1 MTVSEDASRNDT
13 RSAGDASGDERILL
27 AVRGARD
34 RELLAELLDAYEVIV
49 WERGRESGGGGEG
62 EDGDEGAGED
72 PLPEFDL
79 CIVDMATYSAVADA
93 LAERKADADDR
104 FVPVLLTVAQDEQ
117 AVAAR
122 RLDDV
127 PDDVLAV
134 PAPKAVIRS
143 RVESLLQTRRQSL
156 QLALYRRAMDS
167 ATVGITITEADDDQP
182 LTYINDAFEEMTGYD
197 RSEVLGRNCR
207 FLQGEETDTEPVE
220 LLHEAIEAGESVAV
234 SLTNYRKDGTPFWNE
249 LKISPVYEDGELT
262 HFVGF
267 QTDATV
273 RHALKNQLIH
283 ETQTLKQLFETSP
296 VGIAVLNDDG
306 IIVRA
311 NEAAQEVLGL
321 RRSVVLGQSYDAPE
335 WDLVDARGEPLDRD
349 DLPFDRVRETG
360 DTVTNFEHGIGV
372 DDERRWLVVN
382 AAPLTGSDGEH
393 VGVIAAIEDVTAQK
407 RQERERERLLDLFDQ
422 SQKIASVGA
431 WEVNTESGAV
441 LFTSG
446 LAELLGV
453 EPGTVFDLSEA
464 FSFYHPEDEPKVRA
478 GFERLVET
486 GEEQSLECRLETASG
501 EMRWVNVRGVAT
513 RETDAPVFR
522 GTVQDITERKARSRE
537 LERYERIVETTADPI
552 YTLDDN
558 LRFVLANSAT
568 ADLLGRDPDDLVG
581 EHVST
586 VFGEHHSQ
594 ALLESIASLLAGDSD
609 KETMETVVVDRDG
622 AERRF
627 QTTIAAKSSEDE
639 FEGIVCVGRD
649 VTELQERERRLSV
662 LDRVIRHN
670 LRNKMNIAQAHAA
683 MVLEHTDD
691 DDVLESAAAIERAT
705 SELLS
710 LAETARKFSSALDPN
725 VAERVQPQNVADC
738 VRNVV
743 EGARLS
749 YPEATITV
757 DAPGVA
763 NARAHTTFELAVNEL
778 VDNAVVYGG
787 DGVEIELSVFEDDAA
802 DQVVLRVTDNGPGV
816 PRLERESIMTGRE
829 SPLRHTNGL
838 GLWFVRWAVTNSNGS
853 IHIADN
859 DPHGALIELRL
870 PRA

>member
-1 MTVSEDASRNDT
+1 MGEDASRNGA
-13 RSAGDASGDERILL
+13 RSARDASGDERILL
-27 AVRGARD
+27 ALHGARD

-49 WERGRESGGGGEG
+49 WERGREGEDRGAGEG

-79 CIVDMATYSAVADA
+79 CIVDMETYSTVADA
-93 LAERKADADDR
+93 LAERKADAGDR
-104 FVPVLLTVAQDEQ
+104 FVPVLLTVAQDQ
-117 AVAAR
+117 QVVAAR

-207 FLQGEETDTEPVE
+207 FLQGEETDSEPVE
-220 LLHEAIEAGESVAV
+220 KLHEAIEAGESVAV

-273 RHALKNQLIH
+273 RHALKNQLVH

-311 NEAAQEVLGL
+311 NEAAQAVLGL

-335 WDLVDARGEPLDRD
+335 WDLVDARGEPLDHE
-349 DLPFDRVRETG
+349 DLPFDRVRDTG
-360 DTVTNFEHGIGV
+360 ETVTNFEHGIGV
-372 DDERRWLVVN
+372 DGERRWLVVH
-382 AAPLTGSDGEH
+382 AAPLTRSDGEH

-431 WEVNTESGAV
+431 WEVNAESGAV

-453 EPGTVFDLSEA
+453 DPGTVFDLSEA
-464 FSFYHPEDEPKVRA
+464 FSFYHPEDEPLVRA
-478 GFERLVET
+478 AFERLVET
-486 GEEQSLECRLETASG
+486 GEEQSVECRLEMAGG

-522 GTVQDITERKARSRE
+522 GTVQDITERKARSGE

-622 AERRF
+622 AERQF

-683 MVLEHTDD
+683 MLLEHTD

-743 EGARLS
+743 EGAQLS
-749 YPEATITV
+749 YPDATITV
-757 DAPGVA
+757 DAPDVA

-778 VDNAVVYGG
+778 IDNAVVYGG
-787 DGVEIELSVFEDDAA
+787 DEVEIHLSVTDD
-802 DQVVLRVTDNGPGV
+802 DGPEQVVIRVADNGPGI
-816 PRLERESIMTGRE
+816 PPLERESLNSGRE
-829 SPLRHTNGL
+829 SPLQHTNGL

-853 IHIADN
+853 MEITDN
-859 DPHGALIELRL
+859 QPNGTVIELRL

>member
-1 MTVSEDASRNDT
+1 MSEDASRNDT

-49 WERGRESGGGGEG
+49 WERGREGEDRGAGEG

-93 LAERKADADDR
+93 LAERKADAGDR

-207 FLQGEETDTEPVE
+207 FLQGEETDSEPVE
-220 LLHEAIEAGESVAV
+220 KLHEAIEAGESVAV
-234 SLTNYRKDGTPFWNE
+234 SLTNYQKDGTPFWNE

-273 RHALKNQLIH
+273 RHALKNQLVH

-335 WDLVDARGEPLDRD
+335 WDLVDARGEPLDHE
-349 DLPFDRVRETG
+349 DLPFDRVRKTG
-360 DTVTNFEHGIGV
+360 DTVTNFEHGIEVG
-372 DDERRWLVVN
+372 DERRWLVVN
-382 AAPLTGSDGEH
+382 VAPLNGGDGER
-393 VGVIAAIEDVTAQK
+393 VGAIAAIEDVTAQK
-407 RQERERERLLDLFDQ
+407 QQERERERLLDLFDQ

-431 WEVNTESGAV
+431 WEVDAQNGSV

-446 LAELLGV
+446 LAELIGV
-453 EPGTVFDLSEA
+453 DPGDDYDLSDA
-464 FSFYHPEDEPKVRA
+464 FSFYHPEDEPRVRA
-478 GFERLVET
+478 AFERLVET
-486 GEEQSLECRLETASG
+486 GEEQSLECRLETTDG
-501 EMRWVNVRGVAT
+501 ETRWVNVRGVAT
-513 RETDAPVFR
+513 QDIDAPVYR

-581 EHVST
+581 EHVSA
-586 VFGEHHSQ
+586 VFGERHSQ
-594 ALLESIASLLAGDSD
+594 ALLEAIASLLAGDSAE
-609 KETMETVVVDRDG
+609 ETIETVVAG
-622 AERRF
+622 QTGSERQF

-639 FEGIVCVGRD
+639 FDGIVCIGRD
-649 VTELQERERRLSV
+649 VTDLHEHERRLSV

-670 LRNKMNIAQAHAA
+670 LRNKMNIAQAHAT
-683 MVLEHTDD
+683 MLLEGTDD
-691 DDVLESAAAIERAT
+691 EDTRESAAAIERAT

-710 LAETARKFSSALDPN
+710 LAETARKFSSALDPD
-725 VAERVQPQNVADC
+725 VTERVQPQNVADC

-743 EGARLS
+743 EGARIS
-749 YPEATITV
+749 YPAATITV
-757 DAPGVA
+757 DAPES
-763 NARAHTTFELAVNEL
+763 AHAWAHSTFELAVNEL

-787 DGVEIELSVFEDDAA
+787 DEVEIELSVADD
-802 DQVVLRVTDNGPGV
+802 DGPEQVVVRVADNGPGL
-816 PRLERESIMTGRE
+816 PPLERESIMTGRE
-829 SPLRHTNGL
+829 SPLQHTNGL

-853 IHIADN
+853 MDIVDN
-859 DPHGALIELRL
+859 QPNGTVIELRL

>member
-1 MTVSEDASRNDT
+1 MSEDASRNDT

-27 AVRGARD
+27 AVRSTRD
-34 RELLAELLDAYEVIV
+34 RELLAELLDAYEIIV
-49 WERGRESGGGGEG
+49 WERGREGER
-62 EDGDEGAGED
+62 EDGDGGD
-72 PLPEFDL
+72 GNDISLPEFDL
-79 CIVDMATYSAVADA
+79 CIVDMATYSTVADA
-93 LAERKADADDR
+93 LAERKADAGDR

-127 PDDVLAV
+127 PDDVLSV
-134 PAPKAVIRS
+134 PAPSAVIRS
-143 RVESLLQTRRQSL
+143 RVDSLLQTRRQSL
-156 QLALYRRAMDS
+156 QLALYRSAMDS

-182 LTYINDAFEEMTGYD
+182 LTYVNDAFEEMTGYD
-197 RSEVLGRNCR
+197 RSEVIGRNCR
-207 FLQGEETDTEPVE
+207 FLQGDETESKPVE
-220 LLHEAIEAGESVAV
+220 TLHGAIEAGENAAV

-249 LKISPVYEDGELT
+249 LKISPVYEDGDLT

-273 RHALKNQLIH
+273 RHALKNQLVH

-306 IIVRA
+306 VIVRA
-311 NEAAQEVLGL
+311 NEVAQEVLGL
-321 RRSVVLGQSYDAPE
+321 RRSVVLGQPYDAPE

-360 DTVTNFEHGIGV
+360 ETVTNFEHGIGV
-372 DDERRWLVVN
+372 PEERRWVVVN

-393 VGVIAAIEDVTAQK
+393 VGVITAIEDVTAQK
-407 RQERERERLLDLFDQ
+407 QQERERERLLDLFDQ

-431 WEVNTESGAV
+431 WEVDTQNDAV

-453 EPGTVFDLSEA
+453 DSGTVFDLSEA
-464 FSFYHPEDEPKVRA
+464 FSFYHPEDEPLVRA
-478 GFERLVET
+478 AFERLVET
-486 GEEQSLECRLETASG
+486 GEEQSVECRLEMAGG

-513 RETDAPVFR
+513 QETDAPVFR
-522 GTVQDITERKARSRE
+522 GTVQDITDRKARSRE
-537 LERYERIVETTADPI
+537 LERYERIVETTGDPI

-568 ADLLGRDPDDLVG
+568 ADLLGRDSDDLVG

-586 VFGEHHSQ
+586 VFGERHSQ
-594 ALLESIASLLAGDSD
+594 ALLESIASLLAGDSAE
-609 KETMETVVVDRDG
+609 ETIETVVADRNG
-622 AERRF
+622 TERQF

-639 FEGIVCVGRD
+639 FDGIVCVSRD
-649 VTELQERERRLSV
+649 VTDLHEHERRLSV

-670 LRNKMNIAQAHAA
+670 LRNKMNIAQAHAE
-683 MVLEHTDD
+683 MVLEGTDD
-691 DDVLESAAAIERAT
+691 DGVRESAAAIERAT

-710 LAETARKFSSALDPN
+710 LAETARKFSAALDPD
-725 VAERVQPQNVADC
+725 VTERVQPQNIADC

-749 YPEATITV
+749 YPAATISV
-757 DAPGVA
+757 GAPESA
-763 NARAHTTFELAVNEL
+763 YAWAHSTFELAVNEL

-787 DGVEIELSVFEDDAA
+787 DEVEIELSVAA
-802 DQVVLRVTDNGPGV
+802 DASPEQVVIRVADNGPGI
-816 PRLERESIMTGRE
+816 PPLERESLMSGRE
-829 SPLRHTNGL
+829 SPLQHTNGL
-838 GLWFVRWAVTNSNGS
+838 GLWFVRWTVTNSNGS
-853 IHIADN
+853 MDIVDN
-859 DPHGALIELRL
+859 EPNGTVIELRL
-870 PRA
+870 PKA

>member
-1 MTVSEDASRNDT
+1 MSEDASRNDT

-49 WERGRESGGGGEG
+49 WERGRESGGEGG
-62 EDGDEGAGED
+62 DGDEGAGEG

-79 CIVDMATYSAVADA
+79 CIVDMATYSVVADA

-122 RLDDV
+122 RLEDV

-156 QLALYRRAMDS
+156 QLALYRSAMDS
-167 ATVGITITEADDDQP
+167 ATVGITITEADGDQP
-182 LTYINDAFEEMTGYD
+182 LTYVNDAFEEMTGYD
-197 RSEVLGRNCR
+197 RSEALGRNCR
-207 FLQGEETDTEPVE
+207 FLQGEETDSEPVE
-220 LLHEAIEAGESVAV
+220 LLHEAIEAGENAAV

-249 LKISPVYEDGELT
+249 LKISPVYEDGDLT

-273 RHALKNQLIH
+273 RHALKNQLVH

-296 VGIAVLNDDG
+296 VGIAVLNEDG
-306 IIVRA
+306 VIVRA

-321 RRSVVLGQSYDAPE
+321 QRSVVLGQPYDAPE
-335 WDLVDARGEPLDRD
+335 WDLVDGRGEPLDRD

-360 DTVTNFEHGIGV
+360 ETVTNFEHGIGV
-372 DDERRWLVVN
+372 PEERRWLVVN
-382 AAPLTGSDGEH
+382 VAPLDGSDGER
-393 VGVIAAIEDVTAQK
+393 VGSIAAIEDVTAQK
-407 RQERERERLLDLFDQ
+407 QQERERERLLDLFDQ

-431 WEVNTESGAV
+431 WEVDTHTNSV

-453 EPGTVFDLSEA
+453 DSGATFELAEA
-464 FSFYHPEDEPKVRA
+464 FSFYHPDDEPTVRA
-478 GFERLVET
+478 AFERLVTT
-486 GEEQSLECRLETASG
+486 GEEQSVECRLETMGG

-513 RETDAPVFR
+513 QESEPIYR

-537 LERYERIVETTADPI
+537 LERYERIVETTSDPI

-586 VFGEHHSQ
+586 VFGERHSQ
-594 ALLESIASLLAGDSD
+594 ALLEAIASLLAGDSAE
-609 KETMETVVVDRDG
+609 ETIETVVTDRNG
-622 AERRF
+622 TERQF

-639 FEGIVCVGRD
+639 FDGIVCVGRD

-662 LDRVIRHN
+662 LDRVVRHN
-670 LRNKMNIAQAHAA
+670 LRNKMNIAQAHAT
-683 MVLEHTDD
+683 MVLERTDD
-691 DDVLESAAAIERAT
+691 DGVRESAAAIERAT

-710 LAETARKFSSALDPN
+710 LAETARKFSSALDPD
-725 VAERVQPQNVADC
+725 VTERVQPQNIADC

-749 YPEATITV
+749 YPEAAITV
-757 DAPGVA
+757 DAPDVA
-763 NARAHTTFELAVNEL
+763 NAQAHTTFELAVNEL

-787 DGVEIELSVFEDDAA
+787 DGVEVELSVFEDDAA
-802 DQVVLRVTDNGPGV
+802 DQVVLRVTDNGPGI
-816 PRLERESIMTGRE
+816 PRLERKSIMTGRE
-829 SPLRHTNGL
+829 SPLQHTNGL

-853 IHIADN
+853 MDIIDN
-859 DPHGALIELRL
+859 EPSGTVIELRL
-870 PRA
+870 PNV

>member
-1 MTVSEDASRNDT
+1 MTVNEDASRNGA
-13 RSAGDASGDERILL
+13 RSARDASGEERILL

-34 RELLAELLDAYEVIV
+34 RELLADLLDAYEVVV
-49 WERGRESGGGGEG
+49 WERGRE
-62 EDGDEGAGED
+62 DGP

-79 CIVDMATYSAVADA
+79 CIVDMATYPAVTADLEA
-93 LAERKADADDR
+93 RKSDAGDR
-104 FVPVLLTVAQDEQ
+104 FVPVVLTVEQDEQ
-117 AVAAR
+117 RVAAR
-122 RLDDV
+122 RLSDV

-134 PAPKAVIRS
+134 PAPSAVIRS

-156 QLALYRRAMDS
+156 QLALYRRAMDG
-167 ATVGITITEADDDQP
+167 ATVGITITEADGDQP
-182 LTYINDAFEEMTGYD
+182 LTYVNDAFEEMTGYD
-197 RSEVLGRNCR
+197 RQEAIGRNCR
-207 FLQGEETDTEPVE
+207 FLQGAETDSEPVE
-220 LLHEAIEAGESVAV
+220 TLREAVENGESATV

-249 LKISPVYEDGELT
+249 LKISPVYDDGELT

-273 RHALKNQLIH
+273 RHALRNQLVH

-296 VGIAVLNDDG
+296 VGIAVLNEDEVV
-306 IIVRA
+306 VRA
-311 NEAAQEVLGL
+311 NEAAQGILGL
-321 RRSVVLGQSYDAPE
+321 RRSVVLGQPYDAPE
-335 WDLVDARGEPLDRD
+335 WDLVDERGDPLGRE

-360 DTVTNFEHGIGV
+360 EIVSGYEHGIDV
-372 DDERRWLVVN
+372 ADERRWLVVN
-382 AAPLTGSDGEH
+382 AAPLTGSDGERI
-393 VGVIAAIEDVTAQK
+393 GVIAAIEDVTAQK
-407 RQERERERLLDLFDQ
+407 RQVRERERLLDLFDQ
-422 SQKIASVGA
+422 SQRIASVGA
-431 WEVNTESGAV
+431 WEVNTRTGDV

-446 LAELLGV
+446 LAELVGV
-453 EPGTVFDLSEA
+453 DSGETFDLEEA
-464 FSFYHPEDEPKVRA
+464 FSFYHSEDEPEARA
-478 GFERLVET
+478 AFERLVAT
-486 GEEQSLECRLETASG
+486 GEEQSVECRLVTTDG
-501 EMRWVNVRGVAT
+501 EVRWVNVRGVT
-513 RETDAPVFR
+513 TPETDGPVFR

-649 VTELQERERRLSV
+649 VTELQEHERRLSV

-670 LRNKMNIAQAHAA
+670 LRNKMNIAQAHAT
-683 MVLEHTDD
+683 MVLERTDD
-691 DDVLESAAAIERAT
+691 GDVRESAAAIERAT

-710 LAETARKFSSALDPN
+710 LAETARKFSSALDPD
-725 VAERVQPQNVADC
+725 VTERVRPQNVADC

-749 YPEATITV
+749 YPDATITV
-757 DAPGVA
+757 DSPADT
-763 NARAHTTFELAVNEL
+763 RACAHETFELAVNEL
-778 VDNAVVYGG
+778 IDNAVVYGG
-787 DGVEIELSVFEDDAA
+787 DEVQIELSVSEDDGPE
-802 DQVVLRVTDNGPGV
+802 QVVIRVADDGPGI
-816 PRLERESIMTGRE
+816 PSLERESLNSGRE

-853 IHIADN
+853 MEIVDN
-859 DPHGALIELRL
+859 EPHGTVIELRL
-870 PRA
+870 PKA